1 MSDRDFVPAMWFNGN
16 RSWDDRFA
24 LDWVL
29 AGAELYSRTI
39 IGSRSF
45 LSIVREVRE
54 AQRRYDNLR
63 LDGVS
68 DTVALEL
75 MFEEAHPDPAG
86 MDSPRLSGESGG
98 EAATP

>member
-1 MSDRDFVPAMWFNGN
+1 MSDRDFVPAMWFNGH

-29 AGAELYSRTI
+29 TAAGSF
-39 IGSRSF
+39 SRSIISASSF
-45 LSIVREVRE
+45 LKVSREVQE
-54 AQRRYDNLR
+54 AQVRYDNLR
-63 LDGVS
+63 YDGVS
-68 DTVALEL
+68 ETVALEL
-75 MFEEAHPDPAG
+75 MFKEAYPDAAG